1 MSFPFSLRF
10 AQGEC
15 GAERLV
21 PALRY
26 ATGEPGTRNGPRCHV
41 FLCMLAYYIQWHM
54 NQRLKPL
61 FQSDGKN
68 KHRRWTFENVIE
80 RLKSV
85 RREIV
90 TVEDTNCRVVSTPDE
105 EQKKILDL
113 LKVTL

>member
-1 MSFPFSLRF
+1 MLYKKLALVEQAFRNLKTVQLEIRPVYHKTD
-10 AQGEC
+10 
-15 GAERLV
+15 ERI
-21 PALRY
+21 
-26 ATGEPGTRNGPRCHV
+26 RCHV

-68 KHRRWTFENVIE
+68 KYRRWTFENVIE

-85 RREIV
+85 RREVV
-90 TVEDTNCRVVSTPDE
+90 TVEDTNCTVVSTPDE
-105 EQKKILDL
+105 EQKRILDL